1 MKEKNCG
8 IISANTMSQAAAE
21 QTFGECARTM
31 MKRSE
36 IMV

>member
-1 MKEKNCG
+1 MY
-8 IISANTMSQAAAE
+8 ADTMSQVSAK
-21 QTFGECARTM
+21 QTFGECARTK